1 METVMERN
9 VKITLTGI
17 STVIITLTLRMEVMG
32 TTTETV
38 LEVGALRNLAFDAV
52 SLLGFCSY

>member
-1 METVMERN
+1 MEIIMETVTERN

-17 STVIITLTLRMEVMG
+17 STVTITLTLRMEVMG

-38 LEVGALRNLAFDAV
+38 LEVSALEI
-52 SLLGFCSY
+52 

>member
-1 METVMERN
+1 METVTERN

-17 STVIITLTLRMEVMG
+17 STVTITLTLRMEVMG

-38 LEVGALRNLAFDAV
+38 LEVGDLEILAFDSV
-52 SLLGFCSY
+52 SLQGFCSY

>member
-1 METVMERN
+1 MEIIMETVTERN

-32 TTTETV
+32 TTMETV
-38 LEVGALRNLAFDAV
+38 LEVGALEI
-52 SLLGFCSY
+52 